1 MENPDLLRPV
11 EISSELK
18 EWLVEYV
25 GNKMAPENGEVN
37 VEMVIHVLADEFPEV
52 IMPLAEENF
61 FRGYEQALE
70 DLQLEKDN
78 DEQNQEEDTKE

>member
-1 MENPDLLRPV
+1 MENPDLSTVV
-11 EISSELK
+11 EINSELK

-37 VEMVIHVLADEFPEV
+37 TEMVIHVLADEFPEV

-61 FRGYEQALE
+61 FRGYEQALT
-70 DLQLEKDN
+70 DLQAADKD
-78 DEQNQEEDTKE
+78 EEDKE